1 MIKTVLGN
9 IADGELGITL
19 PHEHICCFS
28 EYFYKMGGRA
38 YLDKELLAR
47 ASINYL
53 KELKQKHGLR
63 SFIDCTPV
71 NIGRD
76 IELLKRVS
84 YESGVNIIASTG
96 FYYTNEPLFN
106 KDAEYIAQYL
116 TMDAESV
123 NAGVIK
129 AAVEYEEI
137 SPFDKNLLKAYAITQ
152 KNLGFPIVLH
162 TNARNKNALAAL
174 EILLSEGVSPSAIT
188 VGHLSD
194 TEDFGYINGIAKL
207 GCFVGLDRMY
217 AHTTEEYISK
227 KLDCINSLCEKG
239 YADKILVSH
248 DALFFNGFD
257 KAPKINEKPRFAY
270 IFENIIPRLDKDI
283 AEKIMAKN
291 PRKMLIG
298 EKHGA

>member
-9 IADGELGITL
+9 ITDGELGITL

-28 EYFYKMGGRA
+28 EYFYKMGGNA

-47 ASINYL
+47 ISANYL
-53 KELKQKHGLR
+53 RELKVKFGLS

-76 IELLKRVS
+76 IELLKRIS
-84 YESGVNIIASTG
+84 YESEVNIIASTG
-96 FYYTNEPLFN
+96 FYYTNEPLLC
-106 KDAEYIAQYL
+106 KDSEYIAQYL
-116 TMDAESV
+116 MMDAKNV

-152 KNLGFPIVLH
+152 KNLGLPIILH
-162 TNARNKNALAAL
+162 TNARNKNALVAL

-194 TEDFGYINGIAKL
+194 TEELDYIGDVAKL
-207 GCFVGLDRMY
+207 GCYIGLDRMY
-217 AHTTEEYISK
+217 AHTTEEYIGK
-227 KLDCINSLCEKG
+227 KLCCINSLCEKG

-248 DALFFNGFD
+248 DALFFNGFERV
-257 KAPKINEKPRFAY
+257 PSINQKPRFAY
-270 IFENIIPRLDKDI
+270 IFENILPRLGKDI
-283 AEKIMAKN
+283 AEMITVKN
-291 PRKMLIG
+291 PLEMLRLG
-298 EKHGA
+298 

>member
-9 IADGELGITL
+9 IKESELGTTL

-47 ASINYL
+47 TSANYL
-53 KELKQKHGLR
+53 RELKVKFGLS

-76 IELLKRVS
+76 IEILRNVS
-84 YESGVNIIASTG
+84 RESGVNIIASTG
-96 FYYTNEPLFN
+96 FYYTNEPLFY
-106 KDAEYIAQYL
+106 KDSEYIAEYL
-116 TMDAESV
+116 TMDAEKV

-137 SPFDKNLLKAYAITQ
+137 SPFDKKLLKAYAIAQ
-152 KNLGFPIVLH
+152 KNLGLPIVLH
-162 TNARNKNALAAL
+162 TNARNKNALPAI
-174 EILLSEGVSPSAIT
+174 EILLSVGVLPSAIT

-194 TEDFGYINGIAKL
+194 TEELDYLSAIANL
-207 GCFVGLDRMY
+207 GCYIGLDRMY
-217 AHTTEEYISK
+217 AHTTEEYIGK
-227 KLDCINSLCEKG
+227 KLCCINSLCEKG

-248 DALFFNGFD
+248 DALFFNGFERV
-257 KAPKINEKPRFAY
+257 PSINQKPRFAY
-270 IFENIIPRLDKDI
+270 IFENILPRLGKDI
-283 AEKIMAKN
+283 AEMITVKN
-291 PRKMLIG
+291 PLEMLRLG
-298 EKHGA
+298 